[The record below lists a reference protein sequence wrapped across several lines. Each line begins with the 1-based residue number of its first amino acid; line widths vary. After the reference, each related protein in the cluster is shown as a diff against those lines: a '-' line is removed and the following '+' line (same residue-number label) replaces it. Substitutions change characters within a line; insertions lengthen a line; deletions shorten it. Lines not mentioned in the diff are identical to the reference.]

1 MEICSLLKMTFLN
14 IIFESNNCSLKIGV
28 KSITFISNKKEKYLH
43 LEDELKKAK
52 SGRLTFTNVL
62 PCCYSVAKDMVES
75 HMLCLLMMIYLK
87 SITWKLVTQSS
98 EARAI

>member
-43 LEDELKKAK
+43 LEDE
-52 SGRLTFTNVL
+52 G
-62 PCCYSVAKDMVES
+62 
-75 HMLCLLMMIYLK
+75 
-87 SITWKLVTQSS
+87 
-98 EARAI
+98 